1 MESFFENLLY
11 QYKDYFYLI
20 IFCWCILEGELALI
34 LAGILA
40 HKGDVNLY
48 LVIFVAGLG
57 GFMGDQIYFYIGRY
71 NKKYIQKKLRSQRR
85 KFAIAHLLLE
95 KYGWPVIFMQRYLYG
110 FRTVIPMSIGITR
123 YSATKFAFINLIS
136 AWGWAGITI
145 ILAWYFGE
153 AIWDFIH
160 LIERYWYIGVP
171 LLLAILGT
179 CLYGFK
185 KLEKSILEKRELR
198 KNENFIK

>member
-57 GFMGDQIYFYIGRY
+57 GFVGDQIYFYIGRY

-95 KYGWPVIFMQRYLYG
+95 KYGWPVIFVQRYLYG

-123 YSATKFAFINLIS
+123 YSAAKFAFINLIS
-136 AWGWAGITI
+136 AWGWASITI
-145 ILAWYFGE
+145 VLAWYFGE

-198 KNENFIK
+198 KNENFTK